1 MLAFLALVVVLLA
14 FDAETR
20 IALYITPVL
29 ALAAFL
35 GYLASRRG
43 RPAAEAAPAVER
55 TPR

>member
-1 MLAFLALVVVLLA
+1 
-14 FDAETR
+14 
-20 IALYITPVL
+20 PVL